1 MLSTIIEFGKKADES
16 IKKGITA
23 AKISSLESRKMIPKM
38 KWTKEDELEQLLDN
52 IKSTMK
58 NEFDSLSVEASGND

>member
-1 MLSTIIEFGKKADES
+1 
-16 IKKGITA
+16 
-23 AKISSLESRKMIPKM
+23 MIPKM